1 MLGSEGVIAQDT
13 WNGLTEEQQIVLV
26 EASKIASAYNK
37 EISAARELEVLKQ
50 LREEGYNVIEIT
62 DKSPWKEAAQRII
75 IKRQCRKMISI
86 YGIVFLCVLKL
97 IT

>member
-50 LREEGYNVIEIT
+50 LREEGCNVIEIT
-62 DKSPWKEAAQRII
+62 DKSPWKEAAQSII
-75 IKRQCRKMISI
+75 EDNIVGKEEI
-86 YGIVFLCVLKL
+86 YQQIIDFAN
-97 IT
+97 